1 MANKNKAASAAK
13 EAASKQAAKN
23 TEKKSAPKIDTA
35 SVVNVA
41 DAAKVASLGGG
52 LDANHTVDM
61 LTGMRIMFHDDPNAA
76 QRYDISQENV
86 DSINKLTAMGYV
98 AIFATSSMK
107 DNTPFAITMRAAQRD
122 KILEVAGELGITID
136 QKMLPAPDTT
146 TGLVEIP
153 SSAIKVS
160 KEAKDAIKEEI
171 AAEKRITKNNPAEI
185 ETEQELK
192 DAILKILVKGGVGAP
207 FYNAVTTAI
216 NFYRSYL
223 TIQAS
228 KSENKDAE
236 LARIKELANDVILAD
251 IAKLLGK
258 CPFTTGG
265 MAKQLFDLTDRAKS
279 PVYAFCAFRE
289 ASLNKKTGMP
299 QIDDQLCADIV
310 KVLIN
315 WYGQNRIE
323 SANANLE
330 VLNKD
335 KEKNKTAISG
345 ENAKIA
351 HANEVI
357 KYVMNPD
364 VDFVK
369 KFAEIYTDNKSEGFP
384 AARMIG
390 SNILKNYY
398 PGVKVKE
405 VTQESLVHNISQY
418 VGVITN
424 FFMPT
429 LSKIQGYAE
438 ANIGELVKVEAPAEG
453 DKKESGEESK
463 KA

>member
-23 TEKKSAPKIDTA
+23 TEKKSAPKAETSSIVDFA
-35 SVVNVA
+35 E
-41 DAAKVASLGGG
+41 AAKVKGPVGGG
-52 LDANHTVDM
+52 LDANHTADV
-61 LTGMRIMFHDDPNAA
+61 LTGMRIMIHDDPNAA

-86 DSINKLTAMGYV
+86 ESINKLTALGYV
-98 AIFATSSMK
+98 AIFATSVVK
-107 DNTPFAITMRAAQRD
+107 DNTPFAVTMRAAQRD

-136 QKMLPAPDTT
+136 QKMLPAPDSN
-146 TGLVEIP
+146 TGLVELP
-153 SSAIKVS
+153 STAVKVS
-160 KEAKDAIKEEI
+160 KEAKEAIKEEI
-171 AAEKRITKNNPAEI
+171 NAEKRITKNNPAEI
-185 ETEQELK
+185 ENEQELK
-192 DAILKILVKGGVGAP
+192 DAILKILVKGGVGSP
-207 FYNAVTTAI
+207 FYNAVITAI

-236 LARIKELANDVILAD
+236 LARIKELPNDTILAD

-258 CPFTTGG
+258 CPFTTSG

-289 ASLNKKTGMP
+289 ASLNKKTGLP
-299 QIDDQLCADIV
+299 QIDDQLIADIV

-315 WYGQNRIE
+315 WYGQSRIE
-323 SANANLE
+323 FVEANLE

-335 KEKNKTAISG
+335 KEKNKVAISG
-345 ENAKIA
+345 ENSKIA
-351 HANEVI
+351 HIKEVI
-357 KYVMNPD
+357 KYVMDPN

-369 KFAEIYTDNKSEGFP
+369 NFAETYVDNKSEGFP

-398 PGVKVKE
+398 RGVNVKN

-424 FFMPT
+424 FFMPS

-438 ANIGELVKVEAPAEG
+438 ANIGELVEIEAPKE
-453 DKKESGEESK
+453 DKTEESK